1 MGGKR
6 REKVK
11 LGKPI
16 KARMAD
22 AFEDVFFAHYV
33 GESASAVLCGA
44 LTDQDIISKVRNAKP
59 VAASDDK

>member
-1 MGGKR
+1 
-6 REKVK
+6 
-11 LGKPI
+11 
-16 KARMAD
+16 MAD